1 MIFPFE
7 NIDDQLPFVPLA
19 ARRTLD
25 AIGRKLSLDGWLSL
39 PLERRWVLVRAGAGE
54 QVDPGGAFAID
65 GAVPRAVSMP
75 PVGDPEPTAP
85 PAALVAA
92 LGPERPLE
100 DALWASL
107 RPLERYA
114 LVKSSAK
121 VDKVVR
127 AYDAIVGP
135 RRPPPRLTHLTETG
149 AAHMVDVAGKEASAR
164 RAVASARV
172 RALPSVLEAV
182 RSATVAKGDV
192 LAAARVAGI
201 LAAKRA
207 PEFIPLCHPVATTRA
222 AIDFEVDVARG
233 ELRIEAT
240 VEAFD
245 RTGVEMEALVAA
257 SVAALTIYDMI
268 KSGDRWARIEAVQL
282 ERKTGGKSGD
292 VTRPRDPVEG
302 ERT

>member
-1 MIFPFE
+1 
-7 NIDDQLPFVPLA
+7 
-19 ARRTLD
+19 
-25 AIGRKLSLDGWLSL
+25 
-39 PLERRWVLVRAGAGE
+39 
-54 QVDPGGAFAID
+54 
-65 GAVPRAVSMP
+65 VS
-75 PVGDPEPTAP
+75 
-85 PAALVAA
+85 A
-92 LGPERPLE
+92 LGPDRPLE

-114 LVKSSAK
+114 LAKSSAK
-121 VDKVVR
+121 ADKVAR
-127 AYDAIVGP
+127 AYDEIVGEG
-135 RRPPPRLTHLTETG
+135 RRPPRLTHITETG
-149 AAHMVDVAGKEASAR
+149 AAHMVDVAAKAASAR

-182 RSATVAKGDV
+182 RSVTVAKGDV

-201 LAAKRA
+201 LAAKRTS
-207 PEFIPLCHPVATTRA
+207 ELIPLCHPVATTRA
-222 AIDFEVDVARG
+222 AIDFEVDVASG

-302 ERT
+302 GRT